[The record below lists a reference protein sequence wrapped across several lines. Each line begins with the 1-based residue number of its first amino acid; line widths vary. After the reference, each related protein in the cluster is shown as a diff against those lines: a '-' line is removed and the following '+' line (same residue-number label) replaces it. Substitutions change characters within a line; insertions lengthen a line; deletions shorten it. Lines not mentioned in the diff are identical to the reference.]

1 LVEKERREDIEA
13 RKKRLVHADD
23 VRTQIREKEQV
34 RISERNAFFEE
45 GVKLDEEAR
54 QRRAKL
60 EEVKKK
66 KLEMLRWVLLYNLNK
81 SIFVFF
87 SLLSSFKNLKVKQ
100 YWIYPVS
107 GYYFIILTSSDIV
120 YFLLVQFSFLLPRK
134 QLFVSVY
141 CFLSALL

>member
-1 LVEKERREDIEA
+1 MVEKERREELEA

-66 KLEMLRWVLLYNLNK
+66 KLELLRYVLFYIFLDNVYKFHSILNISFIPVKTYN
-81 SIFVFF
+81 
-87 SLLSSFKNLKVKQ
+87 
-100 YWIYPVS
+100 
-107 GYYFIILTSSDIV
+107 
-120 YFLLVQFSFLLPRK
+120 
-134 QLFVSVY
+134 
-141 CFLSALL
+141 